1 MNTRFSTKK
10 HSMLFA
16 ALISVL
22 APVTTHATIMD
33 VGNQIGTTSNV
44 TRGFWFTA
52 PTDFTITGV
61 GVATTASTANFDVAV
76 MLLNSTPPTF
86 NATTNAFTT
95 LFMAKNVAG
104 SALVSTLID
113 VHAGDIIGVLGSRGA
128 NAINSYAPGN
138 YVTNILGNSV
148 TLQRLG
154 MQFNLHNVDPQNIW
168 TENGNISRV
177 LLDIEAPQ
185 SNPIPEPSTLA
196 LLGLGGLLSLAVS
209 RKRNA

>member
-1 MNTRFSTKK
+1 MNTWSSPKK

-33 VGNQIGTTSNV
+33 VGNQTNTFTNF

-61 GVATTASTANFDVAV
+61 GVPTNASTANFDVAV

-86 NATTNAFTT
+86 SATTNSFTT
-95 LFMAKNVAG
+95 LFTAKNVVG
-104 SALVSTLID
+104 SDLVSTLID
-113 VHAGDIIGVLGSRGA
+113 VHAGDIIGVLGSRGT
-128 NAINSYAPGN
+128 NAINSYGSAN

-148 TLQRLG
+148 TLQRFG
-154 MQFNLHNVDPQNIW
+154 MQYSLNNVDPQNLW
-168 TENGNISRV
+168 TENGSIGRV
-177 LLDIEAPQ
+177 LLDIGSPNNQ
-185 SNPIPEPSTLA
+185 IPEPSTLA
-196 LLGLGGLLSLAVS
+196 LLGLGGLFSLAVS